1 MTIPPPHEKDKRE
14 QFFKRDDAEKELVA
28 SPLKTILT
36 INVLIKIICLC
47 IITFGLG
54 YAITQFWIGAGL
66 IPNSTITKHTP
77 IEFITPFD
85 SINITWNHEYS
96 SIDIENLNTKCI
108 QMNTKIYLLY
118 KDPDLKL
125 QIYDETV
132 NKTPLFTRFKPYK
145 KDVLH
150 LVTITIFTNNATYIY
165 NEFIVPSEME
175 NPIYSAYG
183 ELQKRMGGLF

>member
-1 MTIPPPHEKDKRE
+1 
-14 QFFKRDDAEKELVA
+14 
-28 SPLKTILT
+28 
-36 INVLIKIICLC
+36 LIKITCLA
-47 IITFGLG
+47 IITLG
-54 YAITQFWIGAGL
+54 VGYGITQLWIGAGL
-66 IPNSTITKHTP
+66 IPNSTVSQRIP
-77 IEFITPFD
+77 VELASPFD
-85 SINITWNHEYS
+85 YINITWNHEYS

-150 LVTITIFTNNATYIY
+150 LVTITIFTDNATYIY
-165 NEFIVPSEME
+165 NEFIVPSELD

-183 ELQKRMGGLF
+183 DLQKRMGGFE

>member
-1 MTIPPPHEKDKRE
+1 MAIPPPYKKDERE
-14 QFFKRDDAEKELVA
+14 QFFKKDDAEKEWI
-28 SPLKTILT
+28 PTKKTFLSL
-36 INVLIKIICLC
+36 NFLIKITCLA
-47 IITFGLG
+47 IITLG
-54 YAITQFWIGAGL
+54 VGYGITQLWIGAGL
-66 IPNSTITKHTP
+66 IPNSTVTQRIP
-77 IEFITPFD
+77 IQLASPFD
-85 SINITWNHEYS
+85 YINITWNHEYS

-150 LVTITIFTNNATYIY
+150 LVTITIFTDNATYIF
-165 NEFIVPSEME
+165 NEFIVPSELD

-183 ELQKRMGGLF
+183 DLQKRMGGFE